1 MPIYVYECKNC
12 GHGFEKLQSFNDEPI
27 RVCPDCGGE
36 TRRVFQPV
44 GVIFKGHGWYK
55 TDSRKPDAS
64 EAGTSAPSKT
74 ESTSTDSSKSDS
86 PAQEKSA
93 KSDSAKQGKPSDTAA
108 HTPTESKT
116 QSVQHET

>member
-55 TDSRKPDAS
+55 TDSRKPDS
-64 EAGTSAPSKT
+64 SDSGTSASSKT
-74 ESTSTDSSKSDS
+74 ESTT
-86 PAQEKSA
+86 
-93 KSDSAKQGKPSDTAA
+93 SDSAKGDSAKNEPSKPEKAA
-108 HTPTESKT
+108 TTESPAAAEHKT
-116 QSVQHET
+116 QSVQRET